1 MGTVSGVGDGATGE
15 AATFNMDSDQYGL
28 SVASN
33 LQALSSNILMGFREA
48 RAQQELSLREKS
60 YNLENQL
67 KSLQIQDANETLD
80 LNHAKASSYGQT
92 SQQFGGLQSMAMKG
106 DVDGLI
112 KANYTPIEI
121 PGYSKMA
128 QDRLNA
134 ENEANFR
141 AMRMDALG
149 KSSVYQTRMGH
160 IEATAEYGTQLA
172 DRPVDR
178 ELLAELQTQLQQGV
192 SISQLPP
199 EKISLLN
206 EAVKYKS
213 QKALV
218 SNPSVA
224 TAMLRNE
231 GAQKVAQIQAEGRL
245 NVANAR
251 SYSGAMKDNLAT
263 TQRVMINLGAQKT
276 QALANQ
282 QMSTAERQKVVA
294 EIDAKYAKAEK
305 AYNAALT
312 LSNLAGAGKLTVAQ
326 AQQSMAGL
334 GLPQDTMTNVTIK
347 NKNGGTEKFA
357 IPFEKF
363 EQLRQRME
371 QYDAELLDLQIDM
384 GDEQLPTE

>member
-1 MGTVSGVGDGATGE
+1 MTPEQGQQAFNNLVTGSQSIVS
-15 AATFNMDSDQYGL
+15 NYM
-28 SVASN
+28 
-33 LQALSSNILMGFREA
+33 M
-48 RAQQELSLREKS
+48 AQRQDMAQKDLSLREKS

-106 DVDGLI
+106 DIDGLI

-141 AMRMDALG
+141 AMRMDALS

-172 DRPVDR
+172 DKPVDR
-178 ELLAELQTQLQQGV
+178 ELLAELQTQLQQGI

-199 EKISLLN
+199 EKVALLN
-206 EAVKYKS
+206 DAVKYKA

-224 TAMLRNE
+224 AAMLRNE
-231 GAQKVAQIQAEGRL
+231 GAQKVAQINAAGRIGAVQARATGNTMAMNVQNTIKVL
-245 NVANAR
+245 N
-251 SYSGAMKDNLAT
+251 
-263 TQRVMINLGAQKT
+263 NLGTQKS
-276 QALANQ
+276 AIMNNQ
-282 QMSTAERQKVVA
+282 TLRAEDQKKAMADV
-294 EIDAKYAKAEK
+294 DTRYKKAEK
-305 AYNAALT
+305 AYQAAVT
-312 LSNLAGAGKLTVAQ
+312 LSNLQASGSLTPKL
-326 AQQSMAGL
+326 AQQAMASV
-334 GLPQDTMTNVTIK
+334 GLPVDTMTNIRLK
-347 NKNGGTEKFA
+347 NKEGVTQTFQ
-357 IPFEKF
+357 IPLDMLDAL
-363 EQLRQRME
+363 EQKIQDTGVE
-371 QYDAELLDLQIDM
+371 IDDLQIDM
-384 GDEQLPTE
+384 GDEQLPAE

>member
-1 MGTVSGVGDGATGE
+1 MTPREKIAITSGLA
-15 AATFNMDSDQYGL
+15 Q

-33 LQALSSNILMGFREA
+33 IFMAQRSQQAER
-48 RAQQELSLREKS
+48 ELSLREKS

-106 DVDGLI
+106 DIDGLI

-141 AMRMDALG
+141 AMRMDALS

-172 DRPVDR
+172 DKPVDR
-178 ELLAELQTQLQQGV
+178 ELLAELQTQLQQGI

-199 EKISLLN
+199 EKVALLN
-206 EAVKYKS
+206 DAVKYKA

-224 TAMLRNE
+224 AAMLRNE
-231 GAQKVAQIQAEGRL
+231 GAQKVAQINAAGRIGA
-245 NVANAR
+245 VQAR
-251 SYSGAMKDNLAT
+251 STGNTMAMNVQNTIKVLN
-263 TQRVMINLGAQKT
+263 NLGTQKS
-276 QALANQ
+276 AIMNNQ
-282 QMSTAERQKVVA
+282 TLRAEDQKKAMADV
-294 EIDAKYAKAEK
+294 DTRYKKAEK
-305 AYNAALT
+305 AYQAAVT
-312 LSNLAGAGKLTVAQ
+312 LSNLQASGSLTPKL
-326 AQQSMAGL
+326 AQQAMASV
-334 GLPQDTMTNVTIK
+334 GLPVDTMTNIRLK
-347 NKNGGTEKFA
+347 NKEGVTQTFQ
-357 IPFEKF
+357 IPLDMLDAL
-363 EQLRQRME
+363 EQKIQDTGVE
-371 QYDAELLDLQIDM
+371 IDDLQIDM
-384 GDEQLPTE
+384 GDEQLPAE